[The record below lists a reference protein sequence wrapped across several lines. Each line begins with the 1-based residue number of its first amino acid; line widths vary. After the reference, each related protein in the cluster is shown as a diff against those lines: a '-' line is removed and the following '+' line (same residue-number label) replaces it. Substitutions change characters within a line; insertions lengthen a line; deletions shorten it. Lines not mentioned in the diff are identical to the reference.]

1 MPSSTIAAL
10 ATPPGISA
18 LAVLRLSGPQARQI
32 TRACLH
38 SDRVLHVK
46 HRSAIVDLAVSPTGE
61 PIDQVVVLVFDAPH
75 SSTGEDVVEIT
86 THGGLITPQR
96 LLEALYHSG
105 AVPAEAGAFSQRAFL
120 NGKIDLAQAEA
131 IADVIHA
138 RSLEAQRA
146 SAKQLVGSY
155 GSQLAA
161 LRDRLV
167 EAAAL
172 IELELD
178 FSEEDV
184 DFIDRSDLVGRLLH
198 VQEYLNKLITSFQS
212 GRLIRDGIRV
222 VLVGAPNAG
231 KSTLMNA
238 LVGHNRAIVSE
249 IAGTTRDTLDVSLV
263 HQGLVIDLTD
273 TAGLRDTE
281 DSIEAE
287 GVRRAMSAWTD
298 ADVGIFVTEY
308 TNPST
313 AQQSFEHAILARRPP
328 ESCIILLNKQD
339 TRPTGPLDRPR
350 LGTEWDDHTIAFSA
364 SRALEDI
371 PSVKGL
377 LDILVAK
384 ALPHWTGSE
393 ESHTVTNQRH
403 HGHLQSCAVAIDEA
417 LGAIA
422 REQTGDMIAFSLR
435 TAIYELGAITGKIT
449 QDDLLGEIFSR
460 FCIGK

>member
-18 LAVLRLSGPQARQI
+18 LAVVRLSGPQARQI
-32 TRACLH
+32 ARACLR
-38 SDRVLHVK
+38 SERVLHVK
-46 HRSAIVDLAVSPTGE
+46 HRSAIVDLAVSPSGE

-96 LLEALYHSG
+96 LLEALYHNG

-172 IELELD
+172 LELELD

-184 DFIDRSDLVGRLLH
+184 DFIDRTDLVGRLQQ
-198 VQEYLNKLITSFQS
+198 VRAYLAKLIASFRS
-212 GRLIRDGIRV
+212 GRLIRDGIQV

-238 LVGHNRAIVSE
+238 LVGRDRAIVSD

-273 TAGLRDTE
+273 TAGLRNTD
-281 DSIEAE
+281 DIIEAE

-298 ADVGIFVTEY
+298 ADVGIYVTEY
-308 TNPST
+308 ANPST
-313 AQQSFEHAILARRPP
+313 AQQSFEESILARRPP
-328 ESCIILLNKQD
+328 ESCIILVNKQD
-339 TRPTGPLDRPR
+339 DSPVGPLGHARM
-350 LGTEWDDHTIAFSA
+350 GAKWDDHTITFSA
-364 SRALEDI
+364 SRALTDTQ
-371 PSVKGL
+371 SVTNL
-377 LDILVAK
+377 LDLIVAK
-384 ALPHWTGSE
+384 ALPHWTASE
-393 ESHTVTNQRH
+393 ESVTVTNQRH
-403 HGHLQSCAVAIDEA
+403 HGHLQSCAAAIDES
-417 LGAIA
+417 LEAIA
-422 REQTGDMIAFSLR
+422 REQSGDMIAFSLR